1 MTCVPVASCV
11 QKLDRHVEEVHA
23 HSLND
28 RRRVGRQERQD

>member
-23 HSLND
+23 QSLND
-28 RRRVGRQERQD
+28 RRVGRQERQD